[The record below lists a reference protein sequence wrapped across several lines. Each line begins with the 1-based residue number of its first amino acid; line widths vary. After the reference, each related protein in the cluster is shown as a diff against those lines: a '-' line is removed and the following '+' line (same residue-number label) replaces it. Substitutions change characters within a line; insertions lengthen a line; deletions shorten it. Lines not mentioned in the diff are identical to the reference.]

1 MINDNTDIRNIK
13 FLGKNT
19 EFKITKEWLFNLK
32 KISKTKIDQDAFKL
46 IISDINNN
54 KLEFQITQQ
63 ESNYIKTCEDENLLD
78 YLLYRYKFKEYPKKK
93 ISTDFPLYILVEP
106 VSSCNLKCNVC
117 FQSDKSFIKKEFMGK
132 MDFQLYK
139 KVIDEAVENG
149 TKAITFGSRGEP
161 TIHPEITEFIDY
173 AKNKFLDFK
182 LITNATKL
190 SEKLINKIFDSNID
204 LVQFS
209 IDSEDKII
217 YEKIRKFAK
226 FDEVLKNVQRYCEIK
241 KNYKNCKTVTRVSG
255 LKVYEEQSDENFHK
269 FWGQYADEVVFK
281 KVSERWNTY
290 NNEVNEDLL
299 TPCRAIWER
308 MYVWFDGK
316 VNPCDAD
323 YKSYLS
329 YGNVKNDTIKNIWNS
344 DAFFNLKKTHLD
356 NKRNKLTPC
365 DRCGQH

>member
-1 MINDNTDIRNIK
+1 MKKNDIRRIK
-13 FLGKNT
+13 FLGNT
-19 EFKITKEWLFNLK
+19 ENFILSKEWLLELK
-32 KISKTKIDQDAFKL
+32 ALNKLPTDEKAFDML
-46 IISDINNN
+46 VSEIESNT
-54 KLEFQITQQ
+54 LEFQITQQ
-63 ESNYIKTCEDENLLD
+63 EINYMKTCKDENLLD
-78 YLLYRYKFKEYPKKK
+78 YIIYRYKFKEYPKKK

-139 KVIDEAVENG
+139 KVVDEAVKNG

-161 TIHPEITEFIDY
+161 TIHPEIIEFIDY
-173 AKNKFLDFK
+173 AKDKFLEFK

-190 SEKLINKIFDSNID
+190 NEKLINKIFESNID
-204 LVQFS
+204 IVSFS
-209 IDSEDKII
+209 IDSEDKVI

-226 FDEVLKNVQRYCEIK
+226 FDQVLANVKKYCEIK
-241 KNYKNCKTVTRVSG
+241 KKYKNCKTITRVSG
-255 LKVYEEQSDENFHK
+255 LKVYEEQSEDNFHK

-281 KVSERWNTY
+281 KVSERWDTY
-290 NNEVNEDLL
+290 NNKIDEDLL
-299 TPCRAIWER
+299 TPCRSIWER

-329 YGNVKNDTIKNIWNS
+329 YGNVKDQTIKDIWNS
-344 DAFFNLKKTHLD
+344 ESYNNLKKLHLE
-356 NKRNKLTPC
+356 KQRNKITPC
-365 DRCGQH
+365 DRCGQY